1 MDENELWDHAEE
13 IFAQW
18 CEGGGDPGHKPTFDR
33 LTASHPRYAIMLKRI
48 REQDQKLRA
57 VADGLGAGFGG
68 VGSGKGGELD
78 PEATA
83 LDDEASGSAGVSQS
97 DRSRAMKALSKVR
110 RRKQS
115 IGKYH
120 ITWAVDDWGSLGAGG
135 AGAVHRAWDEDLE
148 RQVALKLLHEKYV
161 VPNAFVDE
169 ASQERAQGRFLKE
182 ARTTAQLDH
191 PNILPIHDFGVGSS
205 GQPYFTMKLVKGR
218 SLAEV
223 IVRMHSSDS
232 PWTLIRTLGS
242 FLKACEAIS
251 YAHDK
256 GVIHRDLK
264 PANIMVGEFGA
275 VYVVDWGLV
284 RRVDRGAG
292 DPGSR
297 GGGSPGGLGEE
308 TGEAALTLDHQVVGT
323 PLYMAPEQALGEQ
336 DRVGTWSDVY
346 GLGAILYHILA
357 GRAPF
362 KDAKGKAKASEVLG
376 ALKSG
381 RGPDPIGSLAPKAP
395 FALRAV
401 VTKAMALAPEDRYA
415 SVGELMGDIV
425 AFIEGRVGSAW
436 SSNPVMVAGLW
447 IKRRPLLAALGLA
460 CAVMFVFLVRSSRAA
475 SRMEQSSIDR
485 QEITELVEGLRPGTV
500 TPELA
505 GLLKDAI
512 EGPAAERSG
521 AVAELVKV
529 LALELGQEDLL
540 EEIDRPGPR

>member
-18 CEGGGDPGHKPTFDR
+18 CEGGGDPGHKASFDR

-57 VADGLGAGFGG
+57 VADGLGAGFSG
-68 VGSGKGGELD
+68 VGRGAEGSESDFD
-78 PEATA
+78 PEMTA
-83 LDDEASGSAGVSQS
+83 VDDESSGGAGVTQS
-97 DRSRAMKALSKVR
+97 DRSRAMKALLKVR

-120 ITWAVDDWGSLGAGG
+120 ITWAVEDWGSLGAGG

-161 VPNAFVDE
+161 VPNALVDE
-169 ASQERAQGRFLKE
+169 PSQERAQGRFLKE

-223 IVRMHSSDS
+223 IDRMHSPDS

-242 FLKACEAIS
+242 FLKACEAIG

-284 RRVDRGAG
+284 RRVDRFAG
-292 DPGSR
+292 EGHMGGEQESA
-297 GGGSPGGLGEE
+297 GGG
-308 TGEAALTLDHQVVGT
+308 ALTLDHQVVGT
-323 PLYMAPEQALGEQ
+323 PLYMAPEQALGDQ
-336 DRVGTWSDVY
+336 ALVGTWSDVY

-362 KDAKGKAKASEVLG
+362 KDADGNAKAMEVLG

-381 RGPDPIGSLAPKAP
+381 RGPDPIGMLAPKAP
-395 FALRAV
+395 YALRAV
-401 VTKAMALAPEDRYA
+401 VTKAMAADPEDRYA
-415 SVGELMGDIV
+415 SVGDLMGDIV

-436 SSNPVMVAGLW
+436 SSNPAMVAGLW

-460 CAVMFVFLVRSSRAA
+460 CAVMFVFLVRNSLAA
-475 SRMEQSSIDR
+475 ARREQSTIDR

-505 GLLKDAI
+505 GLLKEAI
-512 EGPAAERSG
+512 EGPSGDRSG
-521 AVAELVKV
+521 AVRDLVKA
-529 LALELGQEDLL
+529 LALELGRGDLL
-540 EEIDRPGPR
+540 KEIEGEEPR